1 MIASAR
7 KQIDDFGKPDHGES
21 ITRKNRTTCR
31 QINPSVVGGR
41 LVSPTWAISYRKIR
55 NIDKLQDR

>member
-7 KQIDDFGKPDHGES
+7 KQIDDFGTPDHGES
-21 ITRKNRTTCR
+21 ITRKNSTTCR

-41 LVSPTWAISYRKIR
+41 LVSPTWAISYKINKFRK
-55 NIDKLQDR
+55 